1 MMVVAVISRK
11 GGVGKS
17 TIAVHLAVEAAK
29 AGPVAV
35 VDLDVQASAAGWGD
49 SRAAEQPAVVT
60 CPPARLT
67 ATLEAAKRSGAQV
80 AIIDTAPHA
89 EAPALAAAR
98 ASDLMLIVTRP
109 GILDLRAIGQS
120 AEIAQLAGK
129 PAAVVINAAPAVG
142 TQASEASEAIGDTYG
157 VEVCP
162 IVVGQRVA
170 FARALVTGQ
179 TAGEIEPDG
188 KAAAEVTALWQW
200 VLQRVGMS
208 TRQGDEGQD
217 DDEASH
223 TEPEGRPERGG
234 WALKAS

>member
-1 MMVVAVISRK
+1 MLVVAVISRK

-49 SRAAEQPAVVT
+49 SRTAEQPAIVT
-60 CPPARLT
+60 CPPTRLV
-67 ATLEAAKRSGAQV
+67 ATLDAAKRAGALV

-120 AEIAQLAGK
+120 TEIAQLAGK

-142 TQASEASEAIGDTYG
+142 SQASEAAEAVSETWRGG
-157 VEVCP
+157 VPSRGRPAGRLRARPGERP
-162 IVVGQRVA
+162 DGRRDRARWQGGGRDY
-170 FARALVTGQ
+170 RAL
-179 TAGEIEPDG
+179 A
-188 KAAAEVTALWQW
+188 
-200 VLQRVGMS
+200 VGLP
-208 TRQGDEGQD
+208 TRRHVDT
-217 DDEASH
+217 SM
-223 TEPEGRPERGG
+223 
-234 WALKAS
+234 

>member
-1 MMVVAVISRK
+1 MLVVSVISRK

-17 TIAVHLAVEAAK
+17 TVVVHLGVEAAK
-29 AGPVAV
+29 AGPVAI

-67 ATLEAAKRSGAQV
+67 ATLDAAKRAGALV

-120 AEIAQLAGK
+120 VEIAQLAGK

-142 TQASEASEAIGDTYG
+142 SQPAEAAEAISDTYG
-157 VEVCP
+157 VEVAP
-162 IVVGQRVA
+162 VTIGQRVA

-188 KAAAEVTALWQW
+188 KAAAEIAALWQW
-200 VLQRVGMS
+200 VSQRVGMS
-208 TRQGDEGQD
+208 TRQGV
-217 DDEASH
+217 
-223 TEPEGRPERGG
+223 EPTHMHVDMPM
-234 WALKAS
+234 